1 MVDFKRT
8 LRKHTGK
15 TNRAKL
21 IENKKYLSVLDHMND
36 VRIVGEFLWDNV
48 YASFITEEIAT
59 YKSLFL
65 FACLVHDIGK
75 FSQRFQHYI
84 LDDNEDSSNKPN
96 HVDAT
101 HNMLIQVFCKDQRV
115 AYSCL
120 ADVVGYHHGY
130 MKTTSSKIFD
140 GKWESWTQKEFEAL
154 KAYIQHYLDEL
165 NLTVDDVL
173 NPTIKVG
180 YKHFVPFHI
189 RDILSGM
196 LIEADWIG
204 SNTQLFPLWN
214 EQKSFNK
221 KEAKAR
227 NDYAIKKLHNLFQT
241 NIVLNTDMPSGEAF
255 YKAIYGESFCPTPLQ
270 EVVMSDALD
279 VNKYR
284 MMVIVAPCGTG
295 KTESAFA
302 LAYRYKL
309 AMNNPKCA
317 GIYYALP
324 TCATS
329 NPIYERLLTFLQSVL
344 RHKDGTRLNPD
355 EIKVLLH
362 HSKAPIYLYD
372 KNNKGVED
380 ERELMDSC
388 DTETDNGEWEKVF
401 RGKLSLATRDLVGTV
416 DHILKV
422 CMCTKHFTMLHANI
436 ANHIVVFDEVHS
448 YDEIMFKSLVESV
461 KILSMFNVPIIVM
474 SATLPDDKREEL
486 MRAYGIEKAR
496 CLDVYPDPET
506 SGAEN

>member
-1 MVDFKRT
+1 MADFTKT
-8 LRKHTGK
+8 LGELVGK
-15 TNRAKL
+15 TNRAKGAKATK
-21 IENKKYLSVLDHMND
+21 NTKYLSVIDHMID
-36 VRIVGEFLWDNV
+36 VKSVGEFLWDNV
-48 YASFITEEIAT
+48 YSSFITEQIAP
-59 YKSLFL
+59 YRSFFL
-65 FACLVHDIGK
+65 FACVIHDIGK
-75 FSQRFQHYI
+75 FTKDFQNHI
-84 LDDNEDSSNKPN
+84 KDGIDINSN
-96 HVDAT
+96 HVEMT
-101 HNMLIQVFCKDQRV
+101 HQILFHLFGEDERFIF
-115 AYSCL
+115 SCL
-120 ADVVGYHHGY
+120 AEIVGYHHGY
-130 MKTTSSKIFD
+130 LKKVDDAFLSTSKD
-140 GKWESWTQKEFEAL
+140 EAI

-189 RDILSGM
+189 RDIISGM

-214 EQKSFNK
+214 
-221 KEAKAR
+221 KEEALSPEVQKAR
-227 NDYAIKKLHNLFQT
+227 KDDAISKLHSLFQT

-255 YKAIYGESFCPTPLQ
+255 YKAIYGDSFCPTPLQ

-279 VNKYR
+279 VNKCR

-295 KTESAFA
+295 KTEAAFA

-344 RHKDGTRLNPD
+344 RHKDGTTLNPD

-388 DTETDNGEWEKVF
+388 DTETDHSEWEKIF

-448 YDEIMFKSLVESV
+448 YDEMMFKSLVESV
-461 KILSMFNVPIIVM
+461 KILSLFNIPVIVM
-474 SATLPDDKREEL
+474 SATLPDDKRDEL
-486 MRAYGIEKAR
+486 MKAYGTEKAR

-506 SGAEN
+506 SDGAEN